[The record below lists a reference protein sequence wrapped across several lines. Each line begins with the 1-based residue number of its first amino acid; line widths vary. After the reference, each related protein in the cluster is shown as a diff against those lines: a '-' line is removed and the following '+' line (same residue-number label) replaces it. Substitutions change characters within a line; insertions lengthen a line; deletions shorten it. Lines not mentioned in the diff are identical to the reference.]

1 MATCIRRVA
10 NTARLPRSALP
21 DQPSFNPG
29 LIGPS
34 MSGKYTALLEKI
46 RELDTL
52 DMRDYGTKFKH
63 FIFTDLRD
71 SAFGAKAIAAFLI
84 QGGYEFALAKER
96 SGRVVLK
103 SSEPVASGSQ
113 RFAILQSQPLWGMP
127 LTVGLKKQILT
138 TYNARTEN
146 IHGEQLRILVLDSRF
161 KEGIDLFD
169 VKYAHVMEEAI
180 ASSDLK
186 QAVGRATRYC
196 GQRGL
201 PFIPGIGWTLNVF
214 IYSTDIPGIEP
225 FTSTEQ
231 SIAAHDLMLKHSEL
245 DLNLLTLTANL
256 QQLAIYSA
264 VDRPLTMKL
273 HLGEDAEEERAVSE
287 NFMAEFQQWSWPTPS
302 AESACAASVKPK
314 GTAVD
319 FTPTQSFLQQY
330 FVPERPI
337 KGILAW
343 HSVGTGKTC
352 SAIAVAS
359 GAFLAAGYRILW
371 VTRNSLMS
379 DVWKNVYD
387 SVCYIPFRPAT
398 ASQISPNLPF
408 NANNRLIPF
417 TENRSSPFNFESH
430 LPRLENNSE
439 NPKPYHGSPLIR
451 GGANPVS
458 PLFMKPISYKMFQ
471 NALEK
476 KNELGRALYRQHP
489 EDMLYKTLLV
499 IDEVHKLHDGDLLP
513 SEMASFSVIQS
524 FIWKSYQVSGPM
536 SVRPLLMT
544 ATPISDNPASMFDI
558 LNTLIPTPDRRLMP
572 FQDFRH
578 MYVQPNGRI
587 TPQGSVYFIHRAEGH
602 ISYLNREHDPSTF
615 AIPVFQTVHAELG
628 DVAIPA
634 AKEVARDCV
643 HDVRMVRTSGKQQ
656 TLKQKR
662 RSCYLKTRKAFVERS
677 ATTQKNQMF
686 GCFRTH
692 VKTPEFPTYTQYT
705 DAFREEYPEMV

>member
-1 MATCIRRVA
+1 
-10 NTARLPRSALP
+10 
-21 DQPSFNPG
+21 
-29 LIGPS
+29 

-71 SAFGAKAIAAFLI
+71 SAFGAKAIATFLI
-84 QGGYEFALAKER
+84 QGGYEFALAKDR
-96 SGRVVLK
+96 SGVVLTPT
-103 SSEPVASGSQ
+103 EPVATGSQ
-113 RFAILQSQPLWGMP
+113 RFAILQSQPLWGQP
-127 LTVGLKKQILT
+127 LTIGLKKQILT
-138 TYNARTEN
+138 TYSERPKN

-169 VKYAHVMEEAI
+169 VKYAHIMEEAI

-186 QAVGRATRYC
+186 QAVGRGTRYC

-201 PFIPGIGWTLNVF
+201 PFVPGIGWTLNVF
-214 IYSTDIPGIEP
+214 IYSTDVPAMEP
-225 FTSTEQ
+225 FTNTEQ
-231 SIAAHDLMLKHSEL
+231 SIAAHDLMLKHSGL
-245 DLNLLTLTANL
+245 DLSLLTLTANL

-264 VDRPLTMKL
+264 VDRPLTMNL
-273 HLGEDAEEERAVSE
+273 HLGAGAEEERAVSE
-287 NFMAEFQQWSWPTPS
+287 NFMTEFQQWSWPAPS
-302 AESACAASVKPK
+302 AESACASAVKPK

-337 KGILAW
+337 KGVLAW

-352 SAIAVAS
+352 SAVAVAS
-359 GAFLAAGYRILW
+359 GAFLDAGYRILW

-387 SVCYIPFRPAT
+387 SVCYMPFRPPAPET
-398 ASQISPNLPF
+398 QRSPNLPAHPLVLF
-408 NANNRLIPF
+408 EPNSAPFANNRLVPF
-417 TENRSSPFNFESH
+417 MENRSVSANNRLVPFMENRSVSANNRLVPFE
-430 LPRLENNSE
+430 ENNR
-439 NPKPYHGSPLIR
+439 LR
-451 GGANPVS
+451 LVGGAPQRRAVS

-572 FQDFRH
+572 FSDFRR
-578 MYVQPNGRI
+578 MYVQPDGHI

-615 AIPVFQTVHAELG
+615 AIPVFQTVHAGLG
-628 DVAIPA
+628 DVAIPG
-634 AKEVARDCV
+634 AKEVARECV
-643 HDVRMVRTSGKQQ
+643 HDVRMVRAKGKQQ

-662 RSCYLKTRKAFVERS
+662 RSCYLKTRKAFADRS

-705 DAFREEYPEMV
+705 DAFSEEYPEMA